1 MERMFLHSWYHVQ
14 RRREAD
20 VLLIAHAQVWPW
32 AFTFLC
38 DMYMSGFFACAS
50 FRGHKQRSIWI
61 FHPPSPHNGT
71 PFLSVP
77 TTDVSLHITSLLPPY
92 SWSFCFHGIK
102 KWRHQRLMYSL
113 CIPPL
118 LRKSH
123 KMSMFGSVNVWE
135 TALYFRLWWNL
146 EHSEV
151 GVLWWSQHRGCGGCL
166 RAGWPVLFVD
176 DVVEVV
182 LAFVWERQTQSKQ
195 ASYMCRHNQRAVGG
209 QGEITR

>member
-123 KMSMFGSVNVWE
+123 KMSLFGSVNVWE
-135 TALYFRLWWNL
+135 AALYFRLWWNL

-151 GVLWWSQHRGCGGCL
+151 GVLWWSHASRLRWLFESRLASSICRWCCGGRPCFCV
-166 RAGWPVLFVD
+166 GKTDPI
-176 DVVEVV
+176 
-182 LAFVWERQTQSKQ
+182 QTSFLHVQ
-195 ASYMCRHNQRAVGG
+195 A
-209 QGEITR
+209 